1 MELKIIIEDKDE
13 TTLLEEIALENDL
26 SMVQYATNIVR
37 GWIKGQLR
45 GRYLK
50 HLQDREPEE
59 LRTILGDNYRF
70 FGARIAEMKAKKEI
84 K

>member
-1 MELKIIIEDKDE
+1 VELKIILTDE
-13 TTLLEEIALENDL
+13 EEIAILEEIALANSL
-26 SMVQYATNIVR
+26 SMVQYATNIVS

-50 HLQDREPEE
+50 HIQELEPEKIKVLLGKNYKTLDLEATE
-59 LRTILGDNYRF
+59 L
-70 FGARIAEMKAKKEI
+70 KKV

>member
-1 MELKIIIEDKDE
+1 MELKIILTDE
-13 TTLLEEIALENDL
+13 EEIAILEEIALANSL
-26 SMVQYATNIVR
+26 SMVQYATNIVS

-50 HLQDREPEE
+50 HIQELEPEKIKVLLGKNYKTLDLEATE
-59 LRTILGDNYRF
+59 L
-70 FGARIAEMKAKKEI
+70 KKV